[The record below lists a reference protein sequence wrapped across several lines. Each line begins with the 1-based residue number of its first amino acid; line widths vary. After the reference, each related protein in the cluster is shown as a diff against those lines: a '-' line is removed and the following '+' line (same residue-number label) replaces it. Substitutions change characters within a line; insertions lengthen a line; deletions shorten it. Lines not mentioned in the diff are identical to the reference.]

1 MTGFAPA
8 GRPARTEYAELYA
21 GYVAAVPDG
30 DILEILEREGERAL
44 EFLRAVPP
52 ERADHA
58 YAPGKWTMREVVA
71 HVSDAERVFSYRALR
86 FGRGDRMPLHGFD
99 QDAWVP
105 GSRARARSW
114 GDLLDEFRVVRGATL
129 HLFRSFAPEAWGA
142 MGVASQFPV
151 SVRALA
157 WICAGHELH
166 HRHVLAERYGL
177 TSSPPAR
184 S

>member
-1 MTGFAPA
+1 MSTIFHVRPKADEFAA
-8 GRPARTEYAELYA
+8 YYGRYIDQVPEGNIIETLAEGLSEA
-21 GYVAAVPDG
+21 SAMLVA
-30 DILEILEREGERAL
+30 L
-44 EFLRAVPP
+44 PP
-52 ERADHA
+52 EKASYR
-58 YAPGKWTMREVVA
+58 YAPDKWTVREVVA